1 MSEIDV
7 GMGTLYDVNK
17 QLNLNEKIL
26 TRTEIKK
33 VLKEVKDY
41 FRKHKD
47 KYFMLLCKEKSDYT
61 LFNFNNK
68 NDISL
73 QSAIKDLQ
81 ECLENRGQIISIEPD
96 GEYALEIWLKVEDDT
111 FLYYIFPYDIGVI
124 EEGIKEND

>member
-26 TRTEIKK
+26 TRTEVKK
-33 VLKEVKDY
+33 ALKEVKE
-41 FRKHKD
+41 FFKENKD
-47 KYFMLLCKEKSDYT
+47 KYFMLLCKDRGDYT

-73 QSAIKDLQ
+73 QNAIKDVQ
-81 ECLENRGQIISIEPD
+81 ECLENRGSIISIESD
-96 GEYALEIWLKVEDDT
+96 NGYNLEIWLRIDDDT

>member
-33 VLKEVKDY
+33 VLREVKDY

-96 GEYALEIWLKVEDDT
+96 GEYALEIWLKVDDDT